1 MCGEWLMDKI
11 KKTIRYNSLLQ
22 IYGNL
27 LSKTQYAFADA
38 YFSYDLSLSEIAEA
52 HDVSRSAVEDAIKKA
67 LKKLDEYEKELKVLE
82 KNNQILALLEKT
94 KDAEGEEKVKL
105 LEEVERIIYSYGI
118 WVINWTP
125 FWHI

>member
-1 MCGEWLMDKI
+1 MRGERIMDKI
-11 KKTIRYNSLLQ
+11 KKTVRYNSLLH

-67 LKKLDEYEKELKVLE
+67 LKKLDEYEKNLKVLE
-82 KNNQILALLEKT
+82 NNEQILSLIEKAKDLEGT
-94 KDAEGEEKVKL
+94 EKILV
-105 LEEVERIIYSYGI
+105 LEEIERIIYK
-118 WVINWTP
+118 
-125 FWHI
+125 

>member
-1 MCGEWLMDKI
+1 MDKI

-82 KNNQILALLEKT
+82 KNNQILALLEKA